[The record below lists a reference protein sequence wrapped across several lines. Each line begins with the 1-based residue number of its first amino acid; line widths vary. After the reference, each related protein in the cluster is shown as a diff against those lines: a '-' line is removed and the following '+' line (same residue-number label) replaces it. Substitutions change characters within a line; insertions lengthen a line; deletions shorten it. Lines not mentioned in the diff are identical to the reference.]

1 MVKIKINYCI
11 EKNIELKEVYKLLG
25 DIGTEL
31 KQILIKEGAS
41 LVGFGDISE
50 LVKGQ
55 NDNMK
60 CGISVVVRMT
70 PNIVKDI
77 QNGPS
82 EEYYFEYKRL
92 NLLLDHLVIVG
103 ATFLKEKGFKA
114 LAQTTI
120 SVKEFGNYRTL
131 FPHKSFATRSG
142 IGWIGKCA
150 LLVTEEY
157 GSAIRISSILTNAP
171 LVVSKPI
178 NHAKCG
184 SCMVCVNAC
193 PSGAASGQEW
203 DLVKDRDE
211 FFNPVLCRKQARV
224 RAKKIGIEETI
235 CGKCIQICPYTQR
248 YINR

>member
-1 MVKIKINYCI
+1 MI
-11 EKNIELKEVYKLLG
+11 E

-55 NDNMK
+55 KDNMK
-60 CGISVVVRMT
+60 YGISVVVRMT

-114 LAQTTI
+114 LAQTTK

-157 GSAIRISSILTNAP
+157 GSAIRISSILTNAL

-193 PSGAASGQEW
+193 PAGAASGQEW

-211 FFNPVLCRKQARV
+211 FFNPVLCRKQARE